1 MVANSRHQTRNNQ
14 IWRRRRCLRCKAVF
28 TTHEAIDLSSTLLV
42 KPAVGPSKPFL
53 TDFLYTELLWALS
66 HHKQPYTAA
75 REVTST
81 VIMQLLKLQQGSITT
96 TDISQAT
103 SQVLKRFDKQA
114 WLRYQAEH
122 PSLQ

>member
-1 MVANSRHQTRNNQ
+1 
-14 IWRRRRCLRCKAVF
+14 
-28 TTHEAIDLSSTLLV
+28 
-42 KPAVGPSKPFL
+42 VGHFKPFL
-53 TDFLYTELLWALS
+53 TDLLYTELLLSLS

-81 VIMQLLKLQQGSITT
+81 VISKLLDQQQRSLTT
-96 TDISQAT
+96 TQISKT
-103 SQVLKRFDKQA
+103 TGEVLKRFDKQA